1 MSLGSNRCRAFSTH
15 AGVCLLLL
23 LLLLLFLL
31 LLLLLL
37 LLLSAVCSGTLC
49 RVNGKKV
56 GVVRRGD

>member
-15 AGVCLLLL
+15 AGVCLLL